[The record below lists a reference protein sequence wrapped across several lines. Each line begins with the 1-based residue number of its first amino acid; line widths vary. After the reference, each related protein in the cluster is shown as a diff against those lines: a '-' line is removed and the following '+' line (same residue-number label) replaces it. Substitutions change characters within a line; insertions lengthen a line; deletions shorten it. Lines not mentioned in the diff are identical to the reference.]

1 MAAALWI
8 VRKLTDNKAD
18 IIDGIEV
25 VVINND
31 NLDSEAVTIT
41 GAEAAL
47 VAAGHAIPTGYFDT
61 AVLGLAATQL
71 DTDQDLIAM
80 GPSIDI
86 IA

>member
-8 VRKLTDNKAD
+8 VRKLVSNKTD

-25 VVINND
+25 VVINSD
-31 NLDSEAVTIT
+31 DLDSEATVLT
-41 GAEAAL
+41 GAEVAL
-47 VAAGHAIPTGYFDT
+47 VAAGHAIPTGYFDV

-80 GPSIDI
+80 GPSINI
-86 IA
+86 LA